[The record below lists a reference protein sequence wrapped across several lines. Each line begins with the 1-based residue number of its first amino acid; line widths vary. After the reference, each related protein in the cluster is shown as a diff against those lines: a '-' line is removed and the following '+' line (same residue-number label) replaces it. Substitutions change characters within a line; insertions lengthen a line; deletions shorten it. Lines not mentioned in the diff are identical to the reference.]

1 MIKTYAVVRTVEY
14 EHKQVWH
21 VKAETEHEAIRI
33 ATEQNQNTKYVCNLI
48 TDEKKTTPYSEEI
61 SVQYIGEANRE
72 KEGKKHD
79 TK

>member
-33 ATEQNQNTKYVCNLI
+33 AIEQNQNPKYVCNLI
-48 TDEKKTTPYSEEI
+48 KDEKRPTQYSEEI
-61 SVQYIGEANRE
+61 SVQYIGEATRE